1 MVKYI
6 KGGLRMFLFKAK
18 KQKAV
23 PMDADINTLLML
35 ANSES
40 DPVFRHKLLLRAR
53 DINPDDL
60 AVHRALLMLGSLH
73 EIQPNSVD
81 FSKIKC
87 FLIDVFENPEKYNEK
102 EIKNKALEMFYDS
115 QLKLCLKLA
124 SDSDV
129 FMREYLEDLFQ
140 EYIRIFLAGDSSK
153 VPSLFGLRPR
163 HSIGKYL
170 ARPMANI
177 IRNMMSCPYYSLS
190 EQQLSSGQFYR
201 ACYRYLS
208 GDMKWL
214 HEELGNEIL
223 QHLK

>member
-6 KGGLRMFLFKAK
+6 KGGLRMFLFKTK
-18 KQKAV
+18 KQKTV

-40 DPVFRHKLLLRAR
+40 DPVFRYKLLLRAR

-60 AVHRALLMLGSLH
+60 AVHRALLMLGKLH
-73 EIQPNSVD
+73 EIKPKDVD

-87 FLIDVFENPEKYNEK
+87 FLIDVFENPGKYNEE
-102 EIKNKALEMFYDS
+102 EIKIKAVEMLHDP
-115 QLKLCLKLA
+115 QLKLCLELA

-140 EYIRIFLAGDSSK
+140 DYIRIFLAGDSSK

-163 HSIGKYL
+163 HSIGRYL

-177 IRNMMSCPYYSLS
+177 IRNMMSCPYYSPE
-190 EQQLSSGQFYR
+190 EQRLSSGQFYR
-201 ACYRYLS
+201 ACYRFLC
-208 GDMKWL
+208 GEIKWL
-214 HEELGNEIL
+214 HEALGNEIL
-223 QHLK
+223 RHIS